1 MEKVS
6 LWKRMGGWLRH
17 SQTSRDGLE
26 VVHHDAEDLVVDPV
40 EGKNKDEAPSTLS
53 TRGNK
58 KEVQLAALEGSF
70 NRLVEVLESLNDNV
84 VRQHDQNKDLI
95 DHLAHTSDLMR
106 ALPENVEAQGRS
118 VQNLAQEI
126 KEHTLRNQQVVEIVK
141 ALPDLNRQQVDR
153 LGDIAHQMEDS
164 VESGVRM
171 AESFN
176 RFDGTVQGMLNNSKA
191 QTVSLAN
198 MGEMLEKNEQQLHT
212 MIRKQNRR
220 FTWLLVVVLVVSL
233 IAVGSLALIIL
244 LKQLPM

>member
-6 LWKRMGGWLRH
+6 LWKRMGGWLRRP
-17 SQTSRDGLE
+17 QTSRDGLE
-26 VVHHDAEDLVVDPV
+26 VVHHDAEGLVVEPLED
-40 EGKNKDEAPSTLS
+40 KDTSETPSTLS
-53 TRGNK
+53 AHGNK

-70 NRLVEVLESLNDNV
+70 NRLVEVLESLNNNV

-95 DHLAHTSDLMR
+95 DHLTQTSDLMR

-126 KEHTLRNQQVVEIVK
+126 KEHTLRSQQVVEIVK

-164 VESGVRM
+164 VESSVRM
-171 AESFN
+171 TESFN

-191 QTVSLAN
+191 QTASLAN
-198 MGEMLEKNEQQLHT
+198 MGEMFEKNEQQLHT
-212 MIRKQNRR
+212 LIKQQNRR
-220 FTWLLVVVLVVSL
+220 FTWLLVFVLLASVVGLGTVV
-233 IAVGSLALIIL
+233 AFL
-244 LKQLPM
+244 LLN

>member
-6 LWKRMGGWLRH
+6 LWKRMGGWLRRP
-17 SQTSRDGLE
+17 QTSRDGLE
-26 VVHHDAEDLVVDPV
+26 VVHHDAEGLVVDPL
-40 EGKNKDEAPSTLS
+40 EDKDANDAHSTLS

-58 KEVQLAALEGSF
+58 KEVQLATLEGSF
-70 NRLVEVLESLNDNV
+70 NRLVEVLESLNNNV
-84 VRQHDQNKDLI
+84 TRQHDQNKDLI
-95 DHLAHTSDLMR
+95 DHLAQTSNLMR

-164 VESGVRM
+164 VESGARM

-176 RFDGTVQGMLNNSKA
+176 RFDGTVQGMLSNSKA
-191 QTVSLAN
+191 QTISLAN
-198 MGEMLEKNEQQLHT
+198 MGEMFEKNEQQLHT
-212 MIRKQNRR
+212 LIRQQNRR
-220 FTWLLVVVLVVSL
+220 FTWLLIFVLSASVVGLGAVV
-233 IAVGSLALIIL
+233 AFL
-244 LKQLPM
+244 LLN

>member
-6 LWKRMGGWLRH
+6 LWKRMGGWFGR

-26 VVHHDAEDLVVDPV
+26 VVHHDAEGLVVDPV
-40 EGKNKDEAPSTLS
+40 EEKGTNDAPATLS
-53 TRGNK
+53 THGNK

-70 NRLVEVLESLNDNV
+70 NRLVDVLESLNDNV
-84 VRQHDQNKDLI
+84 TRQHDQNKDLI
-95 DHLAHTSDLMR
+95 DHLTQTGDFMR

-164 VESGVRM
+164 VESGARM

-176 RFDGTVQGMLNNSKA
+176 RFDGTVQGMLSNSKA

-198 MGEMLEKNEQQLHT
+198 MGEMFEKNEQQLHT
-212 MIRKQNRR
+212 LIRQQNRR
-220 FTWLLVVVLVVSL
+220 FTWLLIFVLSASVVGLGAVV
-233 IAVGSLALIIL
+233 AFL
-244 LKQLPM
+244 LLD

>member
-6 LWKRMGGWLRH
+6 LWKRMGGWLRRP
-17 SQTSRDGLE
+17 QTSRDGLE
-26 VVHHDAEDLVVDPV
+26 VVHHDAEGLVVDPL
-40 EGKNKDEAPSTLS
+40 EDKDANDAHSTLS

-58 KEVQLAALEGSF
+58 KEVQLATLEGSF
-70 NRLVEVLESLNDNV
+70 NRLVEVLESLNNNV
-84 VRQHDQNKDLI
+84 TRQHDQNKDLI
-95 DHLAHTSDLMR
+95 DHLAQTSNLMR

-164 VESGVRM
+164 VESGTRM

-176 RFDGTVQGMLNNSKA
+176 RFDGTVQGMLSNSKA

-198 MGEMLEKNEQQLHT
+198 MGEMFEKNEQQLHT
-212 MIRKQNRR
+212 LIRQQNRR
-220 FTWLLVVVLVVSL
+220 FTWLLIFVLSASVVGLGAVV
-233 IAVGSLALIIL
+233 AFL
-244 LKQLPM
+244 LLN

>member
-6 LWKRMGGWLRH
+6 LWKRMGGWLRRP
-17 SQTSRDGLE
+17 QTSRDGLE
-26 VVHHDAEDLVVDPV
+26 VVHHDAEGLVVDPL
-40 EGKNKDEAPSTLS
+40 EDKDANDANSTLS

-58 KEVQLAALEGSF
+58 KEVQLATLEGSF

-84 VRQHDQNKDLI
+84 TRQHDQNKDLI
-95 DHLAHTSDLMR
+95 DHLAQTSNLMR

-164 VESGVRM
+164 VESGTRM

-176 RFDGTVQGMLNNSKA
+176 RFDGTVQGMLSNSKA
-191 QTVSLAN
+191 QTISLAN
-198 MGEMLEKNEQQLHT
+198 MGEMFEKNEQQLHT
-212 MIRKQNRR
+212 LIRQQNRR
-220 FTWLLVVVLVVSL
+220 FTWLLIFVLSASVVGLGAVV
-233 IAVGSLALIIL
+233 AFL
-244 LKQLPM
+244 LLN